1 MGLLNPA
8 YQSLMSK
15 VVPQK
20 MLGVFT
26 GLFRSSI
33 GFISLPA
40 PYIGAQLW
48 ERFSP
53 RLPFIITGVASFV
66 TIIPVWFKFQAPKS
80 EPLPLGA
87 ED

>member
-1 MGLLNPA
+1 MLNPA

-15 VVPQK
+15 VVPQN

-40 PYIGAQLW
+40 PYIGAYLW
-48 ERFSP
+48 ERYNP
-53 RLPFIITGVASFV
+53 RLPFVITCIAAFV
-66 TIIPVWFKFQAPKS
+66 TIVPIWFKFK
-80 EPLPLGA
+80 LPEKEEA
-87 ED
+87 VAST